1 MSKKKVRASAE
12 IFDAVS
18 APTRIQ
24 TLKLI
29 AAKGPLTYSEIME
42 MLNFEPTRDA
52 GKFVYHLK
60 NLIKAGLITFEK
72 PIKKYKITDLGLMVI
87 RFSKDL
93 EEYALKKSG
102 KMLVRTSRYTIEEFD
117 RNKIV
122 SVLVEEAGLSQD
134 VAEKVSLEVEERLFK
149 LPVKYLT
156 APLIR
161 EFVNAILLESDL
173 EEYRHRLT
181 RLGMPPYDVKRTIE
195 DTSKKLLGADFVRLK
210 AGDRVIT
217 EYMLLNSLPRNVAD
231 AHLSGQI
238 HISNSNSWILT
249 PFTVYHDLRIFL
261 SGKFRA
267 LDFLN
272 PYKQFLLTQPKT
284 LTEAVSVTTEMLRF
298 FEYEVSGE
306 QGIDYFNVFLSPY
319 AAKKSVEDIKKI
331 LKVLLLELSNTGL
344 KSFSGVSLGLEVAIP
359 RHLKNLPA
367 IGFEGST
374 QPTYGDYEDEAQ
386 KILDLLLDVFL
397 EICEKKPLFNPHLI
411 LKIRPNCLGSK
422 YDDVLEKAHKIAAN
436 YGLLHIANLVREQDE
451 FSSYLADGEKV
462 NADWKTDWEID
473 TLRVCCLNSI
483 SINLPR
489 IAYEARRDDDEFFDG
504 IEKVIQLTGEVLS
517 VKMRE
522 ITKRFRENAL
532 PNFSSMVD
540 GETYGRLDNF
550 FGSINIVGLAEAVK
564 FHLGYDIYEDLMPQN
579 FALELMEHLVS
590 KVNTTSKKLNLRI
603 YVSQIPDAEASQK
616 MAEQDTKLYGFSDV
630 NVQGDSESPYYT
642 FDSIIPDNVK
652 ISLDD
657 RLRLEEKFYPI
668 FNGGRFIKIPLV
680 GECSSEELLKKT
692 KEVCGGYN
700 IGFYVYDSVISYCG
714 YCKKAFKEF
723 KQKCPVCGLTG
734 IITYA
739 RESTVHL
746 PLEWWSHKGR
756 KNAIKK
762 LE

>member
-1 MSKKKVRASAE
+1 MSKKKTRVSAE

-29 AAKGPLTYSEIME
+29 AMKGPLTYSEIME
-42 MLNFEPTRDA
+42 MLNFEPTKDA

-72 PIKKYKITDLGLMVI
+72 SIKKYKITDLGLMIV

-102 KMLVRTSRYTIEEFD
+102 RMLVRTSRYTVEEFD
-117 RNKIV
+117 RNKIA

-195 DTSKKLLGADFVRLK
+195 DVSKKLLGANFVRLK

-249 PFTVYHDLRIFL
+249 PSTVYHDLRVFF
-261 SGKFRA
+261 SGKFKA

-272 PYKQFLLTQPKT
+272 PYKPLLFTQPKT
-284 LTEAVSVTTEMLRF
+284 FAEAINITTSMLRF

-306 QGIDYFNVFLSPY
+306 QGVDYFNIFLSPY
-319 AAKKSVEDIKKI
+319 ATKKPVEDIKKT
-331 LKVLLLELSNTGL
+331 LKILLLELSNIGL
-344 KSFSGVSLGLEVAIP
+344 KSFSGVSLGLEVTVP
-359 RHLKNLPA
+359 QHLKNLPI
-367 IGFEGST
+367 IGLEGSP
-374 QPTYGDYEDEAQ
+374 QLTYGDYEDEAQ
-386 KILDLLLDVFL
+386 KILNLLLEVFL

-411 LKIRPNCLGSK
+411 LKIRPGCLGAK
-422 YDDVLEKAHKIAAN
+422 YDDVLEKAHKIAAD
-436 YGLLHIANLVREQDE
+436 YGLLYVANLVREQDE
-451 FSSYLADGEKV
+451 FSSYLANGEKV
-462 NADWKTDWEID
+462 NVDWKMDWEID
-473 TLRVCCLNSI
+473 TLRVCCLNNI

-489 IAYEARRDDDEFFDG
+489 IAYEARRDDNKFFDG
-504 IEKVIQLTGEVLS
+504 IERVVELTGEVLN

-522 ITKRFRENAL
+522 IDKRFKENIL
-532 PNFSSMVD
+532 PNFSSVVD

-550 FGSINIVGLAEAVK
+550 FGLISVVGLAEAIK

-579 FALELMEHLVS
+579 FALELVEHLIN
-590 KVNTTSKKLNLRI
+590 KVNAVSKKLNLRI
-603 YVSQIPDAEASQK
+603 YISQVSDAEASQK
-616 MAEQDTKLYGFSDV
+616 MAEQDVKLYGFSEV
-630 NVQGDSESPYYT
+630 NVQGDAENPYYT
-642 FDSIIPDNVK
+642 FNSVIPDNVE

-657 RLRLEEKFYPI
+657 RLRLEEKFHSI
-668 FNGGRFIKIPLV
+668 FNGGHLLRIPLI
-680 GECSSEELLKKT
+680 GEYSSEELLKKT
-692 KEVCGGYN
+692 KEICGGYN
-700 IGFYVYDSVISYCG
+700 VGFYVYDYVISYCG
-714 YCKKAFKEF
+714 YCKKTFKGF
-723 KQKCPVCGLTG
+723 KQKCPICGLTS
-734 IITYA
+734 IVNYA
-739 RESTVHL
+739 RESATYL

-756 KNAIKK
+756 KNVIKK
-762 LE
+762 F